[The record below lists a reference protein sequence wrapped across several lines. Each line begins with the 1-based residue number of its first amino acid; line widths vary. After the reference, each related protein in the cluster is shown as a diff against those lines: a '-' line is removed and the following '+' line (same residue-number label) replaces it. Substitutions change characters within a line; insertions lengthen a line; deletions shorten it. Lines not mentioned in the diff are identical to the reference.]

1 MATRKYQVPAT
12 WTLLEAGANGYV
24 TITGYSD
31 TFAYT
36 VAGSLPG
43 AGTAGTTLAKG
54 IESATFQ
61 NPTGSNLYA
70 RHAGNS
76 GTLTDNVAVTDQ
88 ATPSG
93 LLSPTQTLVVDYTV
107 ATLPSAATN
116 KGARAVV
123 SDGNAPA
130 LGATVAGGGAVRTEV
145 WSDGTNWKV
154 I

>member
-31 TFAYT
+31 TFAYQ
-36 VAGSLPG
+36 VAASLPG
-43 AGTAGTTLAKG
+43 AGSAGTSLAKG
-54 IESATFQ
+54 IESAVFQ
-61 NPTGSNLYA
+61 STTGNNLYA

-88 ATPSG
+88 VTPTG
-93 LLSPTQTLVVDYTV
+93 LQSPSQTLVVDYTV
-107 ATLPSAATN
+107 ATLPPAATN

-123 SDGNAPA
+123 SDATTPA
-130 LGATVAGGGAVRTEV
+130 IGATVAGAGAVRAEV